1 MSYINLNC
9 SSRLSAAVHNCDG
22 THSHSLKRQRGGHH
36 RMPEEVVRITGR
48 NTLTRL
54 LLHEGV
60 EYTEEEWRRKLLNDR
75 LDRIIALLERIA
87 ERLERE

>member
-1 MSYINLNC
+1 
-9 SSRLSAAVHNCDG
+9 
-22 THSHSLKRQRGGHH
+22 
-36 RMPEEVVRITGR
+36 MPEEVVRITGR

-54 LLHEGV
+54 RVHEGV

-75 LDRIIALLERIA
+75 LDRVIALLERIA

>member
-1 MSYINLNC
+1 
-9 SSRLSAAVHNCDG
+9 
-22 THSHSLKRQRGGHH
+22 
-36 RMPEEVVRITGR
+36 MPEEVVRITGR

-75 LDRIIALLERIA
+75 LDRIIALLECIA